1 MSNPDSEGAR
11 STPVFDSGMEDV
23 EEKSDKKPKLT
34 KLKNVF
40 KDQLKEISLDTVLLA
55 GAQAAGN
62 VSLPNAFALGGGTN
76 IKVPKWLDI
85 AFNIYIAYLGRIRSC
100 F

>member
-1 MSNPDSEGAR
+1 
-11 STPVFDSGMEDV
+11 MEDV

-55 GAQAAGN
+55 GVQAAGN
-62 VSLPNAFALGGGTN
+62 VSLPNAFAISGGVN
-76 IKVPKWLDI
+76 IKVSDWFHIP
-85 AFNIYIAYLGRIRSC
+85 FNKHYKLLSH
-100 F
+100 